1 MKDFNKNFRY
11 TSLVLIA
18 FLCIVITYALLF
30 NSSRDLEI
38 SLQEDND
45 VETIISIQ
53 DGRKTTLVNINRYED
68 GGGVWVVDYY
78 GGGVPTV
85 ERIE

>member
-18 FLCIVITYALLF
+18 FLFLVITYALLF

-45 VETIISIQ
+45 IETIISIQ

-68 GGGVWVVDYY
+68 GGGVWVVDYD
-78 GGGVPTV
+78 GSGVPTV

>member
-18 FLCIVITYALLF
+18 FLCLVITYVLLF
-30 NSSRDLEI
+30 NSSRDLEV
-38 SLQEDND
+38 SVQEDND

-53 DGRKTTLVNINRYED
+53 DGRRTTLVNINRYED
-68 GGGVWVVDYY
+68 GGGVWVVEYD
-78 GGGVPTV
+78 GGGSPTV

>member
-1 MKDFNKNFRY
+1 MKDFNKSFRY

-18 FLCIVITYALLF
+18 FLFLVITYALLF

-45 VETIISIQ
+45 IETIISIQ

-68 GGGVWVVDYY
+68 GGGVWVVDYD
-78 GGGVPTV
+78 GDGVPTV